1 MKRVKLN
8 MNVFDAALMRL
19 DWVFDTFEQVCLSF
33 SGGKDS
39 TVLFHLAAA
48 VARKKGKKFA
58 VLFVDW
64 EAQYLLT
71 IQHVQNMKE
80 RYQDVVSRFYW
91 VALPMTTVS
100 GVSQHEPE
108 WVAWRAGEEWVR
120 QPPDDAITDAGFFP
134 FYQPEMTFEAFIPAF
149 PTGWLRGAVSLR

>member
-120 QPPDDAITDAGFFP
+120 QPPDDAITDAGFP
-134 FYQPEMTFEAFIPAF
+134 FLSA
-149 PTGWLRGAVSLR
+149 GNDL

>member
-80 RYQDVVSRFYW
+80 
-91 VALPMTTVS
+91 ALS
-100 GVSQHEPE
+100 GRGKPLLLGGAADDH
-108 WVAWRAGEEWVR
+108 GER
-120 QPPDDAITDAGFFP
+120 RIAA
-134 FYQPEMTFEAFIPAF
+134 
-149 PTGWLRGAVSLR
+149 

>member
-1 MKRVKLN
+1 MKRVKLD

-108 WVAWRAGEEWVR
+108 WVAWRPSASVK
-120 QPPDDAITDAGFFP
+120 
-134 FYQPEMTFEAFIPAF
+134 
-149 PTGWLRGAVSLR
+149 